1 MSSTNFRKII
11 ISGKI
16 CRIGNKIAACADK
29 EVEMKKE
36 AVFMKRLFAAI
47 LCLCLLAGCGRTDST
62 GDTCRTAEAPGESM
76 VSDTM
81 GGSGEKAV
89 SAGETFRIIQ
99 EQPENLLLAKTDGN
113 SADVYTLSLRDAELT
128 LDGNAFDRNEPGAY
142 QSFPDGTLTGA
153 LVEVACDLVL
163 ETYPGQL
170 AEVTAVNIRSD
181 GFDDRCALYL
191 RVLNDLWAVDE
202 GLNSDIT
209 MLSVDLSQ
217 TGLSDSEQAA
227 VAWVFGGMHDIS
239 ETMTVSYEELAA
251 EGYLSDTA
259 PEVDGIPHWKDGCLF
274 TITEQNGQDSIHVE
288 QDSKNITGA
297 DPLPRTEEESGAACQ
312 LPPAEAGQGQSD
324 FCQPVKTEGGEPDAL
339 QNTVTFD
346 AQKWRSAL
354 GAYFFTDCTASRDA
368 QGHWG
373 DYTVGAAAIS

>member
-1 MSSTNFRKII
+1 
-11 ISGKI
+11 
-16 CRIGNKIAACADK
+16 
-29 EVEMKKE
+29 
-36 AVFMKRLFAAI
+36 MKRLFAAI

-62 GDTCRTAEAPGESM
+62 GNTCRTAEAPGESM

-142 QSFPDGTLTGA
+142 QSFPDGALTGA
-153 LVEVACDLVL
+153 LVEVAYDLVL

-239 ETMTVSYEELAA
+239 ETMTMSYEELAA

-274 TITEQNGQDSIHVE
+274 TITEQETGDNELNG
-288 QDSKNITGA
+288 A
-297 DPLPRTEEESGAACQ
+297 R
-312 LPPAEAGQGQSD
+312 
-324 FCQPVKTEGGEPDAL
+324 
-339 QNTVTFD
+339 NTVTFD

>member
-1 MSSTNFRKII
+1 
-11 ISGKI
+11 
-16 CRIGNKIAACADK
+16 
-29 EVEMKKE
+29 
-36 AVFMKRLFAAI
+36 MKRLFAAI

-62 GDTCRTAEAPGESM
+62 GNTCRAEEGSGESM

-113 SADVYTLSLRDAELT
+113 SADVYTLSLRDVELT

-170 AEVTAVNIRSD
+170 AEVTAVNLRSD
-181 GFDDRCALYL
+181 GLDDRCALYL

-202 GLNSDIT
+202 GLNSAIT

-217 TGLSDSEQAA
+217 TGLSASEQAA
-227 VAWVFGGMHDIS
+227 VAWAFAGAHGIS
-239 ETMTVSYEELAA
+239 DPLTLSYEELAA
-251 EGYLSDTA
+251 EGYLTGTEPDS
-259 PEVDGIPHWKDGCLF
+259 DGIPCWEDGCLF
-274 TITEQNGQDSIHVE
+274 TIAEQEAENNGRGG
-288 QDSKNITGA
+288 TG
-297 DPLPRTEEESGAACQ
+297 G
-312 LPPAEAGQGQSD
+312 
-324 FCQPVKTEGGEPDAL
+324 
-339 QNTVTFD
+339 TVTFD

-354 GAYFFTDCTASRDA
+354 GADFFTDCTASRDA
-368 QGHWG
+368 KGHWG
-373 DYTVGAAAIS
+373 DYAIGGQAIS

>member
-1 MSSTNFRKII
+1 
-11 ISGKI
+11 
-16 CRIGNKIAACADK
+16 
-29 EVEMKKE
+29 
-36 AVFMKRLFAAI
+36 MKRLFAAI

-62 GDTCRTAEAPGESM
+62 GNTCRAEEGSGESM

-113 SADVYTLSLRDAELT
+113 SADVYTLALRDAELT
-128 LDGNAFDRNEPGAY
+128 LNGKAFDRNEPGAY
-142 QSFPDGTLTGA
+142 QSFPDGALTGA
-153 LVEVACDLVL
+153 LVEVAYDLVL

-170 AEVTAVNIRSD
+170 GEVTAVNIRSD

-227 VAWVFGGMHDIS
+227 VAWAFGGEHG
-239 ETMTVSYEELAA
+239 VSQVLSLNYEQLAA
-251 EGYLSDTA
+251 EGYLTGADPDS
-259 PEVDGIPHWKDGCLF
+259 DGIPCWEDGCLF
-274 TITEQNGQDSIHVE
+274 TITEQETGDNELNG
-288 QDSKNITGA
+288 A
-297 DPLPRTEEESGAACQ
+297 R
-312 LPPAEAGQGQSD
+312 
-324 FCQPVKTEGGEPDAL
+324 
-339 QNTVTFD
+339 NTVTFD

>member
-1 MSSTNFRKII
+1 
-11 ISGKI
+11 
-16 CRIGNKIAACADK
+16 
-29 EVEMKKE
+29 
-36 AVFMKRLFAAI
+36 MKRLFAAM
-47 LCLCLLAGCGRTDST
+47 LCLCLLAGCGGKGST

-113 SADVYTLSLRDAELT
+113 SADVYTLSLRDVELT

-142 QSFPDGTLTGA
+142 QDLPGKTLTGA

-239 ETMTVSYEELAA
+239 ETMTMSYEELAA

-297 DPLPRTEEESGAACQ
+297 DPLPRTEEKSGAACQ

-324 FCQPVKTEGGEPDAL
+324 FCPVKTKSGEPDAL

>member
-1 MSSTNFRKII
+1 
-11 ISGKI
+11 
-16 CRIGNKIAACADK
+16 
-29 EVEMKKE
+29 
-36 AVFMKRLFAAI
+36 MKRFFAAV

-62 GDTCRTAEAPGESM
+62 GNTCRAEETPGSGDMSGKTEKPGESA
-76 VSDTM
+76 
-81 GGSGEKAV
+81 EP
-89 SAGETFRIIQ
+89 AGETFRIVR
-99 EQPENLLLAKTDGN
+99 EEKDGLLLARVGGGP
-113 SADVYTLSLRDAELT
+113 ADVYTLSLPDTGVT
-128 LDGNAFDRNEPGAY
+128 LDGEAFDRNEPGAY
-142 QSFPDGTLTGA
+142 QALPGSTLTGA
-153 LVEVACDLVL
+153 LAEITYGTVL

-170 AEVTAVNIRSD
+170 GGVTAVNIRSD

-239 ETMTVSYEELAA
+239 ETMTMSYEELAA

-274 TITEQNGQDSIHVE
+274 TITEQETGDNELNG
-288 QDSKNITGA
+288 A
-297 DPLPRTEEESGAACQ
+297 R
-312 LPPAEAGQGQSD
+312 
-324 FCQPVKTEGGEPDAL
+324 
-339 QNTVTFD
+339 NTVTFD

-354 GAYFFTDCTASRDA
+354 GAYFFADCTASRDA

>member
-1 MSSTNFRKII
+1 
-11 ISGKI
+11 
-16 CRIGNKIAACADK
+16 
-29 EVEMKKE
+29 
-36 AVFMKRLFAAI
+36 MKRLFAAM
-47 LCLCLLAGCGRTDST
+47 LCLCLLAGCGRTGST
-62 GDTCRTAEAPGESM
+62 GNTCRTAEAPGESM

-81 GGSGEKAV
+81 GGSSEKAV

-99 EQPENLLLAKTDGN
+99 EQPENLLLAKADGGPG
-113 SADVYTLSLRDAELT
+113 DVYTLSLRDVELT

-142 QSFPDGTLTGA
+142 QDLPGKTLTGA
-153 LVEVACDLVL
+153 LVEVAYDLVL

-227 VAWVFGGMHDIS
+227 VAWAFGGEHGIS
-239 ETMTVSYEELAA
+239 QVLSLNYEQLAA
-251 EGYLSDTA
+251 EGYLTGADPDS
-259 PEVDGIPHWKDGCLF
+259 DGIPCWEDGCLF
-274 TITEQNGQDSIHVE
+274 TITEQETGDNELNG
-288 QDSKNITGA
+288 A
-297 DPLPRTEEESGAACQ
+297 R
-312 LPPAEAGQGQSD
+312 
-324 FCQPVKTEGGEPDAL
+324 
-339 QNTVTFD
+339 NTVTFD

-354 GAYFFTDCTASRDA
+354 GAYFFADCTAEQALD
-368 QGHWG
+368 GHWG

>member
-1 MSSTNFRKII
+1 MSSINFRKII

-16 CRIGNKIAACADK
+16 CKTGNKITVCADK

-47 LCLCLLAGCGRTDST
+47 LCLCLLAGCGGKGST
-62 GDTCRTAEAPGESM
+62 GNTCRAEDEPTVGAEKAEPIGES
-76 VSDTM
+76 
-81 GGSGEKAV
+81 
-89 SAGETFRIIQ
+89 FRIIQ
-99 EQPENLLLAKTDGN
+99 EKPDWLLLAKEEGG
-113 SADVYTLSLRDAELT
+113 SADVYTLSLRDVELT
-128 LDGNAFDRNEPGAY
+128 LDGKAFDRNEPGAY

-153 LVEVACDLVL
+153 LVEVAYDLVL

-170 AEVTAVNIRSD
+170 AEVTAVNLRSD

-239 ETMTVSYEELAA
+239 ETMTMSYEELAA

-274 TITEQNGQDSIHVE
+274 TITEQETGDNELNG
-288 QDSKNITGA
+288 A
-297 DPLPRTEEESGAACQ
+297 R
-312 LPPAEAGQGQSD
+312 
-324 FCQPVKTEGGEPDAL
+324 
-339 QNTVTFD
+339 NTVTFD

-354 GAYFFTDCTASRDA
+354 GAYFFADCTAEQALD
-368 QGHWG
+368 GHWG
-373 DYTVGAAAIS
+373 DYTVGSEAIS

>member
-1 MSSTNFRKII
+1 
-11 ISGKI
+11 
-16 CRIGNKIAACADK
+16 
-29 EVEMKKE
+29 MKQ
-36 AVFMKRLFAAI
+36 LFAAI
-47 LCLCLLAGCGRTDST
+47 LCLCLLAGCGGKGST
-62 GDTCRTAEAPGESM
+62 GDTCRIAEAPGESM

-128 LDGNAFDRNEPGAY
+128 LDGNAFDRNEPGTY
-142 QSFPDGTLTGA
+142 QDLPGKTLTGA
-153 LVEVACDLVL
+153 LVEVAYDLVL

-227 VAWVFGGMHDIS
+227 VAWAFGGEHGIS
-239 ETMTVSYEELAA
+239 QVLSLNYEQLAA
-251 EGYLSDTA
+251 EGYLTGADPDS
-259 PEVDGIPHWKDGCLF
+259 DGIPCWEDGCLF
-274 TITEQNGQDSIHVE
+274 TITEQETGDNELNG
-288 QDSKNITGA
+288 A
-297 DPLPRTEEESGAACQ
+297 R
-312 LPPAEAGQGQSD
+312 
-324 FCQPVKTEGGEPDAL
+324 
-339 QNTVTFD
+339 NTVTFD

-354 GAYFFTDCTASRDA
+354 GAYFFADCTAEQALD
-368 QGHWG
+368 GHWG
-373 DYTVGAAAIS
+373 DYTVGSEAIS

>member
-1 MSSTNFRKII
+1 
-11 ISGKI
+11 
-16 CRIGNKIAACADK
+16 
-29 EVEMKKE
+29 
-36 AVFMKRLFAAI
+36 MKRLFAAI

-62 GDTCRTAEAPGESM
+62 GNTCRAEEGSGESM

-113 SADVYTLSLRDAELT
+113 SADVYTLALRDAELT
-128 LDGNAFDRNEPGAY
+128 LNGKAFDRNEPGAY
-142 QSFPDGTLTGA
+142 QRFPDGTLTGA

-170 AEVTAVNIRSD
+170 GEVTAVNLRSD

-217 TGLSDSEQAA
+217 TSLPESEQAA

-239 ETMTVSYEELAA
+239 ETMTMSYEKLAA
-251 EGYLSDTA
+251 EGYLTGADPDS
-259 PEVDGIPHWKDGCLF
+259 DGIPCWEDGCLF
-274 TITEQNGQDSIHVE
+274 TITEQETGDNELNG
-288 QDSKNITGA
+288 A
-297 DPLPRTEEESGAACQ
+297 R
-312 LPPAEAGQGQSD
+312 
-324 FCQPVKTEGGEPDAL
+324 
-339 QNTVTFD
+339 NTVTFD

>member
-1 MSSTNFRKII
+1 
-11 ISGKI
+11 
-16 CRIGNKIAACADK
+16 
-29 EVEMKKE
+29 
-36 AVFMKRLFAAI
+36 MKRLFAAM
-47 LCLCLLAGCGRTDST
+47 LCLCLLAGCGGKGST

-113 SADVYTLSLRDAELT
+113 SADVYTLSLRDVELT
-128 LDGNAFDRNEPGAY
+128 LDGNAFDRNEPGTY
-142 QSFPDGTLTGA
+142 QDLPGKTLTGA
-153 LVEVACDLVL
+153 LVEVAYDLVL

-209 MLSVDLSQ
+209 MLSMDLSQ

-227 VAWVFGGMHDIS
+227 VAWAFGGEHGIS
-239 ETMTVSYEELAA
+239 QVLSLNYEQLAA
-251 EGYLSDTA
+251 DGYLTGADPDS
-259 PEVDGIPHWKDGCLF
+259 DGIPCWEDGCLF
-274 TITEQNGQDSIHVE
+274 TITEQETGDNELNG
-288 QDSKNITGA
+288 A
-297 DPLPRTEEESGAACQ
+297 R
-312 LPPAEAGQGQSD
+312 
-324 FCQPVKTEGGEPDAL
+324 
-339 QNTVTFD
+339 NTVTFD

-354 GAYFFTDCTASRDA
+354 GAYFFADCTAEQALD
-368 QGHWG
+368 GHWG
-373 DYTVGAAAIS
+373 DYTVGSEAIS

>member
-1 MSSTNFRKII
+1 MSSPNFKKTI

-16 CRIGNKIAACADK
+16 CRTGNKIAACADK

-36 AVFMKRLFAAI
+36 AVFTKRLFAAM
-47 LCLCLLAGCGRTDST
+47 LCLCLLAGCDGMSST
-62 GDTCRTAEAPGESM
+62 GNTCRAEDEPTVGAEKAEPIGES
-76 VSDTM
+76 
-81 GGSGEKAV
+81 
-89 SAGETFRIIQ
+89 FRIIQ
-99 EQPENLLLAKTDGN
+99 EKPDWLLLAKEEGG
-113 SADVYTLSLRDAELT
+113 SADVYTLSLRDVELT
-128 LDGNAFDRNEPGAY
+128 LDGKAFDRNEPGAC
-142 QSFPDGTLTGA
+142 QHFPDGALTGA

-170 AEVTAVNIRSD
+170 AEVTAVNLRSD

-227 VAWVFGGMHDIS
+227 VAWVFGGAHDVS
-239 ETMTVSYEELAA
+239 ETMTKTYEELAA

-297 DPLPRTEEESGAACQ
+297 DPLPRTEEKSGAACQ

-324 FCQPVKTEGGEPDAL
+324 FCPVKTKSGEPDAL

>member
-1 MSSTNFRKII
+1 
-11 ISGKI
+11 
-16 CRIGNKIAACADK
+16 
-29 EVEMKKE
+29 
-36 AVFMKRLFAAI
+36 MKRLFAAI

-62 GDTCRTAEAPGESM
+62 GNTCRTAEAPGESM

-142 QSFPDGTLTGA
+142 QSFPDGALTGA
-153 LVEVACDLVL
+153 LVEVAYDLVL

-239 ETMTVSYEELAA
+239 ETMTMSYEELAA
-251 EGYLSDTA
+251 ERYLSDTA

-274 TITEQNGQDSIHVE
+274 TITEQENGDNE
-288 QDSKNITGA
+288 LNGA
-297 DPLPRTEEESGAACQ
+297 R
-312 LPPAEAGQGQSD
+312 
-324 FCQPVKTEGGEPDAL
+324 
-339 QNTVTFD
+339 NTVTFD

-354 GAYFFTDCTASRDA
+354 GAYFFADCTAEQALD
-368 QGHWG
+368 GHWG
-373 DYTVGAAAIS
+373 DYTVGSEAIS

>member
-1 MSSTNFRKII
+1 
-11 ISGKI
+11 
-16 CRIGNKIAACADK
+16 
-29 EVEMKKE
+29 
-36 AVFMKRLFAAI
+36 MKRLFAAM

-113 SADVYTLSLRDAELT
+113 SADVYTLSLRDVELT
-128 LDGNAFDRNEPGAY
+128 LDGNAFDRNEPGAH
-142 QSFPDGTLTGA
+142 QDLPGKTLTGA
-153 LVEVACDLVL
+153 LVEVAYDLVL

-170 AEVTAVNIRSD
+170 AEVTVVNIRSD

-227 VAWVFGGMHDIS
+227 VVWVFGGMHDIS
-239 ETMTVSYEELAA
+239 ETMTMSYEELAA
-251 EGYLSDTA
+251 EGYLSDTD
-259 PEVDGIPHWKDGCLF
+259 PEVDGIPHWRDGCLF
-274 TITEQNGQDSIHVE
+274 TITEQETGDNELNG
-288 QDSKNITGA
+288 A
-297 DPLPRTEEESGAACQ
+297 R
-312 LPPAEAGQGQSD
+312 
-324 FCQPVKTEGGEPDAL
+324 
-339 QNTVTFD
+339 NTVTFD

>member
-1 MSSTNFRKII
+1 
-11 ISGKI
+11 
-16 CRIGNKIAACADK
+16 
-29 EVEMKKE
+29 
-36 AVFMKRLFAAI
+36 MKRLFAAI

-62 GDTCRTAEAPGESM
+62 GNTCRAEEGSGESM

-81 GGSGEKAV
+81 GGSSEKAV

-99 EQPENLLLAKTDGN
+99 EQPENLLLAKADGGPG
-113 SADVYTLSLRDAELT
+113 DVYTLSLRDVELT

-170 AEVTAVNIRSD
+170 AEVTAVNLRSD
-181 GFDDRCALYL
+181 GLDDRCALYL

-227 VAWVFGGMHDIS
+227 VAWAFGGEHGIS
-239 ETMTVSYEELAA
+239 QVLSLNYEQLAA
-251 EGYLSDTA
+251 EGYLTGADPDS
-259 PEVDGIPHWKDGCLF
+259 DGIPCWEDGCLF
-274 TITEQNGQDSIHVE
+274 TITEQETGDNELNG
-288 QDSKNITGA
+288 A
-297 DPLPRTEEESGAACQ
+297 R
-312 LPPAEAGQGQSD
+312 
-324 FCQPVKTEGGEPDAL
+324 
-339 QNTVTFD
+339 NTVTFD

>member
-1 MSSTNFRKII
+1 
-11 ISGKI
+11 
-16 CRIGNKIAACADK
+16 
-29 EVEMKKE
+29 
-36 AVFMKRLFAAI
+36 MKRLFAAM
-47 LCLCLLAGCGRTDST
+47 LCLCLLAGCGGMSST
-62 GDTCRTAEAPGESM
+62 GDTCGTKDDPAAG
-76 VSDTM
+76 T
-81 GGSGEKAV
+81 EKV
-89 SAGETFRIIQ
+89 EPAGETFRIIQ
-99 EQPENLLLAKTDGN
+99 EQPESLLLAKADGGPG
-113 SADVYTLSLRDAELT
+113 DVYTLSLRDAELT

-142 QSFPDGTLTGA
+142 QRFPDGALTGA
-153 LVEVACDLVL
+153 LVEVAYDLVL

-227 VAWVFGGMHDIS
+227 VAWVFGGEHGIS
-239 ETMTVSYEELAA
+239 ETMTKSYEELAA

-297 DPLPRTEEESGAACQ
+297 DPLPRTEEESGAVCR
-312 LPPAEAGQGQSD
+312 LPPAEAGQGQSG
-324 FCQPVKTEGGEPDAL
+324 FCQPVKTESGEPDAL

>member
-1 MSSTNFRKII
+1 
-11 ISGKI
+11 
-16 CRIGNKIAACADK
+16 
-29 EVEMKKE
+29 
-36 AVFMKRLFAAI
+36 MKRLFAAM
-47 LCLCLLAGCGRTDST
+47 LCLCLLAGCGRTGST
-62 GDTCRTAEAPGESM
+62 GNTCRTAEAPGESM

-113 SADVYTLSLRDAELT
+113 SADVYTLSLRDVELT
-128 LDGNAFDRNEPGAY
+128 LDGNAFDRNEPGAH
-142 QSFPDGTLTGA
+142 QDLPGKTLTGA
-153 LVEVACDLVL
+153 LVEVAYDLVL

-170 AEVTAVNIRSD
+170 AEVTVVNIRSD

-239 ETMTVSYEELAA
+239 ETMTMSYEELAA

-274 TITEQNGQDSIHVE
+274 TITEQETGDNELNG
-288 QDSKNITGA
+288 A
-297 DPLPRTEEESGAACQ
+297 R
-312 LPPAEAGQGQSD
+312 
-324 FCQPVKTEGGEPDAL
+324 
-339 QNTVTFD
+339 NTVTFD

>member
-1 MSSTNFRKII
+1 
-11 ISGKI
+11 
-16 CRIGNKIAACADK
+16 
-29 EVEMKKE
+29 
-36 AVFMKRLFAAI
+36 MKRLFAAI

-62 GDTCRTAEAPGESM
+62 GNTCRAEEGSGESM

-99 EQPENLLLAKTDGN
+99 EQPENLLLAKADGGPG
-113 SADVYTLSLRDAELT
+113 DVYTLSLRDVELT

-142 QSFPDGTLTGA
+142 QDLPGKTLTGA
-153 LVEVACDLVL
+153 LVEVAYDLVL

-227 VAWVFGGMHDIS
+227 VAWAFGGEHGIS
-239 ETMTVSYEELAA
+239 QVLSLNYEQLAA
-251 EGYLSDTA
+251 EGYLTGADPDS
-259 PEVDGIPHWKDGCLF
+259 DGIPCWEDGCLF
-274 TITEQNGQDSIHVE
+274 TITEQETGDNELNG
-288 QDSKNITGA
+288 A
-297 DPLPRTEEESGAACQ
+297 R
-312 LPPAEAGQGQSD
+312 
-324 FCQPVKTEGGEPDAL
+324 
-339 QNTVTFD
+339 NTVTFD

>member
-1 MSSTNFRKII
+1 
-11 ISGKI
+11 
-16 CRIGNKIAACADK
+16 
-29 EVEMKKE
+29 MKQ
-36 AVFMKRLFAAI
+36 LFAAI

-62 GDTCRTAEAPGESM
+62 GNTCRAEEGSGESM

-113 SADVYTLSLRDAELT
+113 SADVYTLSLRDVELT

-153 LVEVACDLVL
+153 LVEVAYDLVL

-170 AEVTAVNIRSD
+170 GEVTAVNIRSD

-227 VAWVFGGMHDIS
+227 VAWAFGGEHGIS
-239 ETMTVSYEELAA
+239 QVLSLNYEQLAA
-251 EGYLSDTA
+251 EGYLTGADPDS
-259 PEVDGIPHWKDGCLF
+259 DGIPCWEDGCLF
-274 TITEQNGQDSIHVE
+274 TITEQETGDNELNG
-288 QDSKNITGA
+288 A
-297 DPLPRTEEESGAACQ
+297 R
-312 LPPAEAGQGQSD
+312 
-324 FCQPVKTEGGEPDAL
+324 
-339 QNTVTFD
+339 NTVTFD

>member
-1 MSSTNFRKII
+1 
-11 ISGKI
+11 
-16 CRIGNKIAACADK
+16 
-29 EVEMKKE
+29 
-36 AVFMKRLFAAI
+36 MKRLFAAM
-47 LCLCLLAGCGRTDST
+47 LCLCLLAGCGRTGST
-62 GDTCRTAEAPGESM
+62 GNTCRTAEAPGESM

-113 SADVYTLSLRDAELT
+113 SADVYTLSLRDVELT
-128 LDGNAFDRNEPGAY
+128 LDGNAFDRNEPGAH
-142 QSFPDGTLTGA
+142 QDLPGKTLTGA
-153 LVEVACDLVL
+153 LVEVAYDLVL

-170 AEVTAVNIRSD
+170 AEVTVVNIRSD

-239 ETMTVSYEELAA
+239 ETMTMSYEELAA

-259 PEVDGIPHWKDGCLF
+259 PEVDGIPHWRDGCLF
-274 TITEQNGQDSIHVE
+274 TITEQETGDNELNG
-288 QDSKNITGA
+288 A
-297 DPLPRTEEESGAACQ
+297 R
-312 LPPAEAGQGQSD
+312 
-324 FCQPVKTEGGEPDAL
+324 
-339 QNTVTFD
+339 NTVTFD

>member
-1 MSSTNFRKII
+1 
-11 ISGKI
+11 
-16 CRIGNKIAACADK
+16 
-29 EVEMKKE
+29 
-36 AVFMKRLFAAI
+36 MKRLFAAI

-62 GDTCRTAEAPGESM
+62 GNTCRAEEGSGESM

-99 EQPENLLLAKTDGN
+99 EQENLLLAKTDGN
-113 SADVYTLSLRDAELT
+113 SADVYTLALRDAELT
-128 LDGNAFDRNEPGAY
+128 LNGKAFDRNEPGAY
-142 QSFPDGTLTGA
+142 QRFPDGTLTGA

-170 AEVTAVNIRSD
+170 GEVTAVNIRSD

-217 TGLSDSEQAA
+217 TSLPESEQAA
-227 VAWVFGGMHDIS
+227 VAWAFGGEHGIS
-239 ETMTVSYEELAA
+239 QVLSLNYEQLAA
-251 EGYLSDTA
+251 EGYLTGADPDS
-259 PEVDGIPHWKDGCLF
+259 DGIPCWEDGCLF
-274 TITEQNGQDSIHVE
+274 TITEQETEDNELNG
-288 QDSKNITGA
+288 A
-297 DPLPRTEEESGAACQ
+297 R
-312 LPPAEAGQGQSD
+312 
-324 FCQPVKTEGGEPDAL
+324 
-339 QNTVTFD
+339 NTVTFD

-354 GAYFFTDCTASRDA
+354 GAYFFADCTAEQALD
-368 QGHWG
+368 GHWG
-373 DYTVGAAAIS
+373 DYTVGSEAIS

>member
-1 MSSTNFRKII
+1 
-11 ISGKI
+11 
-16 CRIGNKIAACADK
+16 
-29 EVEMKKE
+29 
-36 AVFMKRLFAAI
+36 MKRLFAAM
-47 LCLCLLAGCGRTDST
+47 LCLCLLAGCGRTGST
-62 GDTCRTAEAPGESM
+62 GNTCRTAEAPGESM

-113 SADVYTLSLRDAELT
+113 SADVYTLSLRDVELT
-128 LDGNAFDRNEPGAY
+128 LDGNAFDRNEPGAH
-142 QSFPDGTLTGA
+142 QDLPGKTLTGA
-153 LVEVACDLVL
+153 LVEVAYDLVL

-227 VAWVFGGMHDIS
+227 VVWVFGGMHDIS
-239 ETMTVSYEELAA
+239 ETMTMSYEELAA
-251 EGYLSDTA
+251 EGYLSDTD
-259 PEVDGIPHWKDGCLF
+259 PEVDGIPHWRDGCLF
-274 TITEQNGQDSIHVE
+274 TITEQETGDNELNG
-288 QDSKNITGA
+288 A
-297 DPLPRTEEESGAACQ
+297 R
-312 LPPAEAGQGQSD
+312 
-324 FCQPVKTEGGEPDAL
+324 
-339 QNTVTFD
+339 NTVTFD